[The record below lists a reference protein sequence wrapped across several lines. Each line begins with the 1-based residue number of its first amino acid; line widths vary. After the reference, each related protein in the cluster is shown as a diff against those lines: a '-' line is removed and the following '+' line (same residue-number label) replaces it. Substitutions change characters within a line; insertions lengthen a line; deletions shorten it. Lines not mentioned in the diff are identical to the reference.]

1 MNKRKI
7 VFLFTTIFISFSL
20 QFIFFIFTL
29 KIIDLF
35 KIINIKNT
43 FHKILLLSTN
53 IESEIPGLK
62 TDNNSF
68 ILSIPSVDI
77 NKTFVINSKDY
88 VVINFNK
95 SNLSFNLLPSEISA
109 RKNKS
114 IKFINVKSVDINDCG
129 FITFTCSIN
138 NEIIESIFYMNKNIY
153 LFPDDFAVF

>member
-7 VFLFTTIFISFSL
+7 VFLFTTIFISFTL

-29 KIIDLF
+29 KILDLF

-53 IESEIPGLK
+53 IASEIPGLK
-62 TDNNSF
+62 TDDNSF

-77 NKTFVINSKDY
+77 NKTFIINSKDY

-95 SNLSFNLLPSEISA
+95 SNLSFNLIPSEISA

-114 IKFINVKSVDINDCG
+114 IKFINIKSADINDRG
-129 FITFTCSIN
+129 FITFSCTIN

-153 LFPDDFAVF
+153 LFPENFKVF